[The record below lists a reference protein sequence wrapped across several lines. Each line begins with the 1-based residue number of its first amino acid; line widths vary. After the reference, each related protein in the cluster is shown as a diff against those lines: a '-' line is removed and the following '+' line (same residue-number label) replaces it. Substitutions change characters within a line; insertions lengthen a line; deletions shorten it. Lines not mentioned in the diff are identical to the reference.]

1 MDTLF
6 EQLIADFHERSLPEL
21 TPRTVG
27 ISALPGKI
35 DAIIGMRRTG
45 KTWFLF
51 QIIRQYLDQGI
62 AKESMLY
69 INFDD
74 ERLFPLTA
82 QGLGD
87 ISDAYYRL
95 YPQHRER
102 PCYFFFDEI
111 QNVPGW
117 EHYLRRLVDNEN
129 LQIAVTGSSAKLL
142 SREIATSLRGRSIST
157 EIFPFSFMEALR
169 HEGIVSKHPVRP
181 GAKQRALLEN
191 RLKNY
196 LRKGGFP
203 EVQSVSEEYHTRIL
217 QEYVDVV
224 VLRDVVERYQV
235 GNVLPLRYLIR
246 HLLASPA
253 TLFSI
258 NKFHHDLKSQGIS
271 CGKNTLHEYF
281 EYLTD
286 AYLIYPVTIH
296 SRSVRAKQVNPRK
309 VYAID
314 TGLANAFRHKPQP
327 DWGRLLENLVFM
339 ELRRQGLNIEYY
351 RTGKGYE
358 VDFIVTGN
366 SGIRS
371 LYQVSLDISDG
382 NTRKREVRALIAAME
397 ETGLSTAKILTLQDE
412 EHIETNSGT
421 IDVLPVWLWLLR
433 KR

>member
-1 MDTLF
+1 M
-6 EQLIADFHERSLPEL
+6 
-21 TPRTVG
+21 
-27 ISALPGKI
+27 
-35 DAIIGMRRTG
+35 
-45 KTWFLF
+45 
-51 QIIRQYLDQGI
+51 
-62 AKESMLY
+62 
-69 INFDD
+69 
-74 ERLFPLTA
+74 
-82 QGLGD
+82 
-87 ISDAYYRL
+87 
-95 YPQHRER
+95 
-102 PCYFFFDEI
+102 
-111 QNVPGW
+111 
-117 EHYLRRLVDNEN
+117 
-129 LQIAVTGSSAKLL
+129 
-142 SREIATSLRGRSIST
+142 
-157 EIFPFSFMEALR
+157 
-169 HEGIVSKHPVRP
+169 
-181 GAKQRALLEN
+181 
-191 RLKNY
+191 
-196 LRKGGFP
+196 
-203 EVQSVSEEYHTRIL
+203 
-217 QEYVDVV
+217 
-224 VLRDVVERYQV
+224 VERYQV
-235 GNVLPLRYLIR
+235 GNILPLRYLIR

-258 NKFHHDLKSQGIS
+258 NKFHHNLKSQGIS

-351 RTGKGYE
+351 RTGQGYE
-358 VDFIVTGN
+358 VDFIATGN